1 MPITKVNS
9 ANGTINGAAYI
20 NPNSLKIPSTV
31 QKLSAPSGISEDAYR
46 TASLFG
52 PSGVLQDRYQ
62 EETYNVNIVSVSGVV
77 VSSNDIK

>member
-1 MPITKVNS
+1 MPITKVIA
-9 ANGTINGAAYI
+9 ANATVNGAAYI

-31 QKLSAPSGISEDAYR
+31 QKLSAPSGISENAYR

-52 PSGVLQDRYQ
+52 PSGVLQNRYK